1 MRATSIVYRCGRG
14 LLGKCRTNKG
24 LQGFCICAILS
35 VAFETPERRLNLN
48 EKTSLDRINRTRRDF
63 QR

>member
-1 MRATSIVYRCGRG
+1 LPFVP
-14 LLGKCRTNKG
+14 GKWRTNKG
-24 LQGFCICAILS
+24 LQGFYMCAMLS
-35 VAFETPERRLNLN
+35 LAFETPERRLNLN